1 MSSVTLDLS
10 ALNTVIDVNI
20 KIGDP
25 KGILRRIVRFQDFFL
40 VQFALRL
47 SAAYFAFSKTVS
59 WNSKITSLVQK
70 AKRDTDRA
78 CVHFYEAKGVGG
90 GGGYWKTYNFKE
102 GKRAFFTSLTITD

>member
-20 KIGDP
+20 KIGDW

-47 SAAYFAFSKTVS
+47 SAAYFAFQKQFRGTLKLLHWSK
-59 WNSKITSLVQK
+59 
-70 AKRDTDRA
+70 
-78 CVHFYEAKGVGG
+78 KGYRPSVC
-90 GGGYWKTYNFKE
+90 T
-102 GKRAFFTSLTITD
+102 FFWG